1 MHLVDLWLQH
11 KLIQSQLEVVGQLVE
26 QEVDQIQLMDQI
38 QFFQQ
43 LHLLVVVEVEQVTL
57 LDLNLDQQVVL
68 VDLEVVRLTMLIL
81 LLNMEQ

>member
-1 MHLVDLWLQH
+1 MHLVGLRFQH
-11 KLIQSQLEVVGQLVE
+11 KLIQSQLEVVEQLVE
-26 QEVDQIQLMDQI
+26 QEVDQIQLVDQI

-43 LHLLVVVEVEQVTL
+43 LHLLVVVEVEQDVQ